1 MMKTV
6 MLLILPLIA
15 LLLVAA
21 PLFPLFKGA
30 VTGKKAKRNIIV
42 NLSAFFG
49 VCLLAVLVPVG
60 GLVSAADATAAVA
73 SSGAGLGYIAAALV
87 TGLACVGAGIA
98 VAAGAPAAIG
108 AVSEDPKVFAKAL
121 IFVVLGEGIAIY
133 GLLISILILNK
144 I

>member
-1 MMKTV
+1 MKTA
-6 MLLILPLIA
+6 LLFILPLIA

-21 PLFPLFKGA
+21 PLIPLFKGA
-30 VTGKKAKRNIIV
+30 VSGKKVKRNVIL

-60 GLVSAADATAAVA
+60 GLVSAAETTAAVA
-73 SSGAGLGYIAAALV
+73 SSSAGLGYIAAPLV
-87 TGLACVGAGIA
+87 TG
-98 VAAGAPAAIG
+98 PAAIG

-133 GLLISILILNK
+133 GLLISILILNN